1 MTEPAVAIEEGSKIG
16 ADKGDQDCGSYYLDT
31 GMQVAKTA
39 LIDLAKRQIGTLRA
53 ELKYQASH
61 QKSNS
66 IDLEA
71 AYQKLLRIIADSR
84 LSLLQL
90 STYLEKIGDD
100 PTSCQEVNSL
110 LAVLHEAALLE
121 SKLYDDKLF
130 PHSKKRSLKAF
141 EESVLSVIKEGKGP
155 YYFKTVTKEELLN
168 QGQEINRLYQMLVE
182 GKTAANMMLVDAGTL
197 KSAAARTDLFSANQC
212 AHLGERSKEVEA
224 LMLKET
230 QRLVTF
236 LRKDDYNKFTREF
249 QDLFSAQIQQ
259 PNSQAAPAPATGWT
273 CTKCTFENEKSSI
286 VHCGGCGSP
295 QGLNFATVAKSN
307 SGKFNNLRKFE
318 VVKSGVNPKA
328 NPNKKTVWILKND
341 VPELIGPRGKNVDQ
355 LKHQTGAKSIFA
367 YQDHA
372 DSDGRCPVQ
381 IEGSP
386 SAIRA
391 AIAAIEQK
399 FPSVRKAP
407 KEATQSGQNQR
418 VELYIDN
425 AVVPA
430 LIGQNGKRIQKL
442 IQMTGTTTI
451 YAHQTRLDQLNR
463 CPIEI
468 TGSPEAIQKAVAII
482 EKQSPTKS
490 IGEQQVIWIPNCDVS
505 EFIGP
510 GGMNV
515 KALKKKAGI
524 EYVSAEQKSAV
535 DGMCPIRIEGSIS
548 AVKEAVAI
556 VLSKFDGTLDDPWR
570 AAEEV
575 EDAKSSG
582 TPSDNNKVPGEVS
595 SQEFS
600 QYSKQTAS
608 SFAKSPPEDTGTTAS
623 LPTMDRD
630 CALVTPN
637 SRANTPSNQ
646 LTNDGMVGSGS
657 LSVTTSTLSDDP
669 APSSRQT
676 PTFIPLGRAATTNDC
691 FLPGVA
697 MSTAIDAFTKPMA
710 LPDSSSS
717 AGDLHAFLRE
727 NESSLKCSAEAFQKW
742 LQSEGIENLSDFA
755 EALTDDDFVKEEMQ
769 QNGFKGYKRR
779 AFMRAIEAKKMN
791 SSTDSVAPETRASL
805 PVAAPPHPTGGV
817 LAPQPLVV
825 QPPPELVCPIG
836 QVLFHDPVL
845 ACDGHCYER
854 EEIENW
860 FRKANLQGIR
870 ISSPITGAPLEDST
884 LTPNLTIRY
893 MAHEFKQNHPNVF

>member
-1 MTEPAVAIEEGSKIG
+1 
-16 ADKGDQDCGSYYLDT
+16 
-31 GMQVAKTA
+31 MQVAKTA
-39 LIDLAKRQIGTLRA
+39 LIDLAKRQIGTLGA

-71 AYQKLLRIIADSR
+71 AYQKLLRIIVDSR

-100 PTSCQEVNSL
+100 PTSCPEVNSL

-130 PHSKKRSLKAF
+130 PQSKKRSLKAF
-141 EESVLSVIKEGKGP
+141 EESVLTVIKEGKGRH
-155 YYFKTVTKEELLN
+155 YFETVTKEELLN

-182 GKTAANMMLVDAGTL
+182 GKTAANVMLVDASTL
-197 KSAAARTDLFSANQC
+197 KAAAARSDLFSANQC
-212 AHLGERSKEVEA
+212 THLGERSKEVEA
-224 LMLKET
+224 LMLQET

-236 LRKDDYNKFTREF
+236 LGKGDYNKFKREV

-259 PNSQAAPAPATGWT
+259 PNSQAVLAPATGWT
-273 CTKCTFENEKSSI
+273 CSKCTFQNEKSSI
-286 VHCGGCGSP
+286 VHCGGCGLP
-295 QGLNFATVAKSN
+295 QGLNFAAVAKSN
-307 SGKFNNLRKFE
+307 SGKFNNLRKVE
-318 VVKSGVNPKA
+318 VVKSGVNQKA

-341 VPELIGPRGKNVDQ
+341 VPELIGPRGKNVGE

-372 DSDGRCPVQ
+372 DSDGSCPVQ

-391 AIAAIEQK
+391 TIAAIEQK
-399 FPSVRKAP
+399 FPSVRKAQ
-407 KEATQSGQNQR
+407 KEATQQGQTQR

-425 AVVPA
+425 ALVPA

-451 YAHQTRLDQLNR
+451 YAHQTRLDRFNR

-482 EKQSPTKS
+482 EKQGPTK
-490 IGEQQVIWIPNCDVS
+490 IVMERQVIWIPNCDVS

-510 GGMNV
+510 RGMHV
-515 KALKKKAGI
+515 KALKKETGI
-524 EYVSAEQKSAV
+524 DFVSAEQDSAV

-570 AAEEV
+570 APEEA
-575 EDAKSSG
+575 EDAKSSS
-582 TPSDNNKVPGEVS
+582 TPSENNKVPGQVS

-600 QYSKQTAS
+600 QYSEQTAS
-608 SFAKSPPEDTGTTAS
+608 SFAKSPPDDTGTNAS
-623 LPTMDRD
+623 LPTMEPDRS
-630 CALVTPN
+630 LSTPS
-637 SRANTPSNQ
+637 SRANTPSDQ
-646 LTNDGMVGSGS
+646 PTNDVMVGSVS

-669 APSSRQT
+669 APTAMVSRQT

-691 FLPGVA
+691 FQPGVA
-697 MSTAIDAFTKPMA
+697 TSTAIDTLTKPMA
-710 LPDSSSS
+710 LPDNSSP
-717 AGDLHAFLRE
+717 AGDLHLFLRE
-727 NESSLKCSAEAFQKW
+727 YESSLKCTAESFQEW
-742 LQSEGIENLSDFA
+742 LQSQGIENLSDFA
-755 EALTDDDFVKEEMQ
+755 EALNDEEYVKEEMQ
-769 QNGFKGYKRR
+769 QNGFKGFKRR

-791 SSTDSVAPETRASL
+791 SSADSGAQESRANL
-805 PVAAPPHPTGGV
+805 LVAAPTHPTGGGV
-817 LAPQPLVV
+817 LAPLPFVV
-825 QPPPELVCPIG
+825 QPPPELVCPIR

-860 FRKANLQGIR
+860 FRKATLQGIP
-870 ISSPITGAPLEDST
+870 ISSPITGARLEDST

-893 MAHEFKQNHPNVF
+893 MAHEFKRNHPNVS